1 MSQINVQVAIT
12 GDYME
17 NYGAH
22 DWDGQGECP
31 QHWKCKGMSP
41 MPFLSNVAP
50 EHVAMM
56 LPALEEAAVAH
67 SYSNEFSWASY
78 TGVRF
83 YPNGL
88 SASEFI
94 EFDYKA
100 YDEITSVSQAEIQ
113 EFLAIQSDLYARVT
127 RHHDLGFVE
136 PEPLPYE
143 EFDIM

>member
-1 MSQINVQVAIT
+1 MLVQIAIT

-31 QHWKCKGMSP
+31 QYWKCKFSSP
-41 MPFLSNVAP
+41 LPFASNVAAKD
-50 EHVAMM
+50 VAMM
-56 LPALEEAAVAH
+56 LPALEAASEAL
-67 SYSNEFSWASY
+67 SYSNDFARMSY
-78 TGVRF
+78 QGVRF

-88 SASEFI
+88 SENEFI

-100 YDEITSVSQAEIQ
+100 YDEIKSVSQADIQ
-113 EFLAIQSDLYARVT
+113 AFLAVKDDLYDRVT
-127 RHHDLGFVE
+127 RHYDLGFVE

-143 EFDIM
+143 QFDIV